1 MPYATVPPVARLTR
15 RPLHRHV
22 PVQQAL
28 KWFQAAGQAGDNDS
42 AMAAAKI
49 LGKELHMMPEAVH
62 WFGVAAELGEVRA
75 MFNLGLFHQRG
86 MGVPASLHLAAGW
99 YRAGA

>member
-1 MPYATVPPVARLTR
+1 M
-15 RPLHRHV
+15 
-22 PVQQAL
+22 QQAL
-28 KWFQAAGQAGDNDS
+28 RWFQAAGRAGDVDS

-49 LGKELHMMPEAVH
+49 LGKELHMMPEAVQ
-62 WFGVAAELGEVRA
+62 WFGVAAELGEVPA

-86 MGVPASLHLAAGW
+86 MGVPASLRLAAGW